1 MTRNTVLDWLRALM
15 SWTRIRKFVSVGVIG
30 AVLDTAV
37 LLLLVEAFGILE
49 EAAVLAGI
57 EASILFMFLLNEYW
71 TFRES
76 GEQGRQASLSRLG
89 RSHMVRF
96 GGVVVQFA
104 VFVAIYRSLFV
115 PATLFGLDAW
125 LLFAKLV
132 GILIGTVVNYVFES
146 LFTWRVHA
154 PQNRRL

>member
-15 SWTRIRKFVSVGVIG
+15 SWARIRKFVSVGVIG

-37 LLLLVEAFGILE
+37 LLLLVEGFGVLE

-71 TFRES
+71 TFSEN
-76 GEQGRQASLSRLG
+76 GEQGRRASLNRLG
-89 RSHMVRF
+89 RSHVVRF

-115 PATLFGLDAW
+115 PATVAGLDAW
-125 LLFAKLV
+125 LLVAKLV

-146 LFTWRVHA
+146 LFTWRVQT
-154 PQNRRL
+154 PQDRRL

>member
-1 MTRNTVLDWLRALM
+1 MTKKTIREWLRALM
-15 SWTRIRKFVSVGVIG
+15 SWARIRKFVSVGVIG

-37 LLLLVEAFGILE
+37 LLVLVEAFGVLE
-49 EAAVLAGI
+49 EVAVLAGI

-71 TFRES
+71 TFSES
-76 GEQGRQASLSRLG
+76 GEQGRRASLNRLG
-89 RSHMVRF
+89 RSHVVRF

-115 PATLFGLDAW
+115 PATVAGLDAW
-125 LLFAKLV
+125 LLVAKLV

-154 PQNRRL
+154 AQNRRL